1 VELHIGAFWFFRL
14 LLQLTQPQQT
24 SFALEKN
31 LKTQQE
37 IKDKMKEFSFK
48 EDTLLLVTEVSVS
61 PWVCMKQVIIDIL
74 PGSNTV
80 F

>member
-1 VELHIGAFWFFRL
+1 